1 MKKYENIFIK
11 ENVRLFF
18 ILFVILSFIIMI
30 FNNFNIDPY
39 ISKFI
44 IPIIFLLVSYIYL
57 LKKIGLEKNN
67 NAYYYLIPI
76 ESMIMS
82 YLVISEGNK
91 FLNIIVIPI
100 TISIFLYSLVND
112 KYKLSRNII
121 PNFFKLIPNRL
132 FSNLD
137 YLNMIKK
144 ERKNSKRFDN
154 LIVGCCIGFPIAIL
168 LLVLLS
174 SADRYF
180 SLFVDK
186 IFTFISNILNF
197 SNLLPNAMIIFV
209 SFCILFSVFINLLR
223 NRNECVKQSESKQ
236 INNQIAKTVLIIVNS
251 VFCLFIISEM
261 SKLTTN
267 FLHLPIE
274 YTYAM
279 YAREGFFQLLF
290 VTLINIS
297 IIIYFVYYTKSIS
310 ENKWIKRLVS
320 LLIIFSIILV
330 FNSFYR
336 MYLYMDVYGFTILR
350 LQVVL
355 FLIMELLIFI
365 IILIKILKNIK
376 FNEMFTYFII
386 VITTYI
392 INLYICNQPII
403 DLINRLLKVN
413 TNI

>member
-1 MKKYENIFIK
+1 MKKFENIFVK
-11 ENVRLFF
+11 ENINLFF
-18 ILFVILSFIIMI
+18 IVFGILSLIIMI
-30 FNNFNIDPY
+30 FNNFAIDPY

-44 IPIIFLLVSYIYL
+44 IPIIFLLVSYIFL

-91 FLNIIVIPI
+91 VLNMIVIPI

-137 YLNMIKK
+137 YLKIIKK
-144 ERKNSKRFDN
+144 EHNNSKKIDN
-154 LIVGCCIGFPIAIL
+154 LIVGCCIGIPIAIL
-168 LLVLLS
+168 LLILLS
-174 SADRYF
+174 SADKYF

-197 SNLLPNAMIIFV
+197 SNLLPNIIIIFI
-209 SFCILFSVFINLLR
+209 SFCTLFSVFINLLR
-223 NRNECVKQSESKQ
+223 NRNECVKQSETKQ
-236 INNQIAKTVLIIVNS
+236 INNQIAKIVLVIINS
-251 VFCLFIISEM
+251 VFCLFIISEI

-274 YTYAM
+274 YTYSM

-320 LLIIFSIILV
+320 LLIIFSIVLV

-350 LQVVL
+350 LQVIL
-355 FLIMELLIFI
+355 FLLMELLLFI

-376 FNEMFTYFII
+376 FNEMFTYFMI
-386 VITTYI
+386 VIITYI
-392 INLYICNQPII
+392 INLYICNQHII
-403 DLINRLLKVN
+403 DLINKILNVN

>member
-1 MKKYENIFIK
+1 MKKFENIFVKDNI
-11 ENVRLFF
+11 NLFF
-18 ILFVILSFIIMI
+18 IVFGILSLIIMI
-30 FNNFNIDPY
+30 FNNFAIDPY

-44 IPIIFLLVSYIYL
+44 IPIIFLLVSYIFL

-91 FLNIIVIPI
+91 VLNIIVIPI

-137 YLNMIKK
+137 YLKIIKK
-144 ERKNSKRFDN
+144 EHNNSKKIDN
-154 LIVGCCIGFPIAIL
+154 LIVGCCIGIPIAIL
-168 LLVLLS
+168 LLILLS
-174 SADRYF
+174 SADKYF

-197 SNLLPNAMIIFV
+197 SNLLPNIIIIFI
-209 SFCILFSVFINLLR
+209 SFCTLFSVFINLLR
-223 NRNECVKQSESKQ
+223 NRNECVKQSETKQ
-236 INNQIAKTVLIIVNS
+236 INNQIAKIVLVIINS
-251 VFCLFIISEM
+251 VFCLFIISEI

-274 YTYAM
+274 YTYSM

-320 LLIIFSIILV
+320 LLIIFSIVLV

-350 LQVVL
+350 LQVIL
-355 FLIMELLIFI
+355 FLLMELLLFI
-365 IILIKILKNIK
+365 IFLIKILKNIK
-376 FNEMFTYFII
+376 FNEMFTYFMI
-386 VITTYI
+386 VIITYI
-392 INLYICNQPII
+392 INLYICNQHII
-403 DLINRLLKVN
+403 DLINKILNVN

>member
-1 MKKYENIFIK
+1 MKKFENIFVK
-11 ENVRLFF
+11 ENINLFF
-18 ILFVILSFIIMI
+18 IVFGILSLIIMI
-30 FNNFNIDPY
+30 FNNFAIDPY

-44 IPIIFLLVSYIYL
+44 IPIIFLLVSYIFL

-91 FLNIIVIPI
+91 VLNMIVIPI

-137 YLNMIKK
+137 YLKIIKK
-144 ERKNSKRFDN
+144 EHNNSKKIDN
-154 LIVGCCIGFPIAIL
+154 LIVGCCIGIPIAIL
-168 LLVLLS
+168 LLILLS
-174 SADRYF
+174 SADKYF

-197 SNLLPNAMIIFV
+197 SNLLPNIIIIFI
-209 SFCILFSVFINLLR
+209 SFCTLFSVFINLLR
-223 NRNECVKQSESKQ
+223 NRNECVKQSDTKQ
-236 INNQIAKTVLIIVNS
+236 INNQIAKIVLVIINS
-251 VFCLFIISEM
+251 VFCLFIISEI

-274 YTYAM
+274 YTYSM

-320 LLIIFSIILV
+320 LLIIFSIVLV

-350 LQVVL
+350 LQVIL
-355 FLIMELLIFI
+355 FLLMELLLFI

-376 FNEMFTYFII
+376 FNEMFTYFMI
-386 VITTYI
+386 VIITYI
-392 INLYICNQPII
+392 INLYICNQHII
-403 DLINRLLKVN
+403 DLINKILNVN

>member
-1 MKKYENIFIK
+1 MKKIENIFIK
-11 ENVRLFF
+11 ENIRLFLH
-18 ILFVILSFIIMI
+18 LFGILSLIIMI
-30 FNNFNIDPY
+30 FNNLNIDSY

-44 IPIIFLLVSYIYL
+44 VPIMFLLISYIYL
-57 LKKIGLEKNN
+57 LKKMELSKNF

-76 ESMIMS
+76 TSMIMS
-82 YLVISEGNK
+82 YLVISDGNK

-112 KYKLSRNII
+112 KYKLSRSII
-121 PNFFKLIPNRL
+121 PNFLKLIPNRL

-137 YLNMIKK
+137 YLNMLKK
-144 ERKNSKRFDN
+144 EHKDTKKIDN
-154 LIVGCCIGFPIAIL
+154 LIVGCSIGIPIAI
-168 LLVLLS
+168 VLLILLG
-174 SADRYF
+174 SADQYF
-180 SLFVDK
+180 SIFIDK
-186 IFTFISNILNF
+186 IFKFMSDILGF
-197 SNLLPNAMIIFV
+197 SNLLPNILILFV
-209 SFCILFSVFINLLR
+209 SFCILFSTFINLLR
-223 NRNECVKQSESKQ
+223 NRNECVKENEQKSV
-236 INNQIAKTVLIIVNS
+236 NNQIAKIVLIIVNS
-251 VFCLFIISEM
+251 VFSLFIISEI

-310 ENKWIKRLVS
+310 EDNWIKRLVS
-320 LLIIFSIILV
+320 LLIGFSIVLV

-403 DLINRLLKVN
+403 DLINKILNVN